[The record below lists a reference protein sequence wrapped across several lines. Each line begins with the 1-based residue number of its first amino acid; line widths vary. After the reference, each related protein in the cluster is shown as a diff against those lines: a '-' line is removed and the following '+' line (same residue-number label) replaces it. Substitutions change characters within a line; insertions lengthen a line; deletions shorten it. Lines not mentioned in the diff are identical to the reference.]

1 MNKLVLRLLRRH
13 ISPLQFLGFFL
24 ANLVGVTI
32 ILVGCQFYQDA
43 MSVLGAKDRFMKGD
57 YIILSK
63 QVRGGLLGSKG
74 ANSFSSREVEALQ
87 AQSFAKKVARFTPSK
102 FQVSAGLQIGLGVS
116 TYMFFEAVP
125 EDFLDVKAEDWLR
138 SCDGRGSDH
147 HSPQLPRS
155 LQFRLRPE
163 PRSSSD
169 L

>member
-63 QVRGGLLGSKG
+63 QVRGGLLGAKG
-74 ANSFSSREVEALQ
+74 ANSFSSREIEALQ
-87 AQSFAKKVARFTPSK
+87 AQGFAKKVARFTPSK
-102 FQVSAGLQIGLGVS
+102 FQVSAGLQIGLGV
-116 TYMFFEAVP
+116 
-125 EDFLDVKAEDWLR
+125 
-138 SCDGRGSDH
+138 
-147 HSPQLPRS
+147 
-155 LQFRLRPE
+155 
-163 PRSSSD
+163 
-169 L
+169 

>member
-74 ANSFSSREVEALQ
+74 ANSFSSREIEALQ
-87 AQSFAKKVARFTPSK
+87 AQGFAKKVARFSRVSLYK
-102 FQVSAGLQIGLGVS
+102 ESQVPL
-116 TYMFFEAVP
+116 
-125 EDFLDVKAEDWLR
+125 
-138 SCDGRGSDH
+138 
-147 HSPQLPRS
+147 
-155 LQFRLRPE
+155 
-163 PRSSSD
+163 
-169 L
+169 